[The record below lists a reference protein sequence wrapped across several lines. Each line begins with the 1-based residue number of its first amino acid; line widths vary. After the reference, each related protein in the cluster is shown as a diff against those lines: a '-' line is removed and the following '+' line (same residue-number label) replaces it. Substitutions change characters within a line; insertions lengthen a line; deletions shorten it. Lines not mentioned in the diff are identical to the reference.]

1 LSLRMHRPEASFAF
15 PHSTDSSNALAI
27 KDPSDVGSPF
37 GAGNIKTRMPTI
49 TAGHSL
55 FPTSYACTV
64 IRLPRGRLT
73 LRNRTGFPRSTS
85 MTTGG
90 LGLSFTPVTRRPRYP
105 ICEGICLVTY
115 RFGRS
120 LSASLAPQILRCLQ
134 RFACA
139 DHTTVPNAVTALRL
153 ADSVIASRF
162 SPRKSSATLS
172 PALCTTASLPS
183 HSRVGN
189 R

>member
-1 LSLRMHRPEASFAF
+1 MHRPRASFAF
-15 PHSTDSSNALAI
+15 PHTADSSNSLAI
-27 KDPSDVGSPF
+27 KDPPDVGTPF

-49 TAGHSL
+49 TVGHSL
-55 FPTSYACTV
+55 FPTSYASTI
-64 IRLPRGRLT
+64 IRLPRGRPT
-73 LRNRTGFPRSTS
+73 LRNRSGCPRSTS
-85 MTTGG
+85 MTDGG
-90 LGLSFTPVTRRPRYP
+90 LGLSVTPVTRRPRYP
-105 ICEGICLVTY
+105 ICEGVLLVTY

-139 DHTTVPNAVTALRL
+139 DHTTVPGAIAALRL
-153 ADSVIASRF
+153 ADAVITSRF
-162 SPRKSSATLS
+162 SPRNTSATLS
-172 PALCTTASLPS
+172 PAFCTTASLLS